1 MANPQYI
8 AQAFA
13 KQGAKTDP
21 IPNTTSTLGRAS
33 LSQGFPTETSMPLA
47 QGGVPPKREDFNGIL
62 YLLSSFAMYQ
72 QSGGVITYD
81 ARVNYA
87 PPAIVYYGSDLWW
100 CKKANGASSTVVTP
114 GTNTTYW
121 IKLKDYLANPLAA
134 YPVGAYYISSSSTS
148 PATLFGGT
156 WTQITNRFILA
167 AGSSYSVGAT
177 GGSSTKTLTTN
188 NLPSHSHSCGSAG
201 SHNHTKGTMNIVG
214 AISNNGSA
222 DDEYLTYADSITST
236 GAMRMGKYG
245 TTKGAIGS
253 TATGGAYNEIS
264 FDASRSG
271 AWTGETSSNGSHSH
285 TIGSTGKGTA
295 FDVMPPYIVAYVWR
309 RTA

>member
-87 PPAIVYYGSDLWW
+87 PPAIVFYGSDLWW
-100 CKKANGASSTVVTP
+100 CKKANGASSSVVTP

-134 YPVGAYYISSSSTS
+134 YPVGSYYMSSNSTS

-156 WTQITNRFILA
+156 WTQITNRFIFA
-167 AGSSYSVGAT
+167 AGSGYSVNST
-177 GGSSTKTLTTN
+177 GGSATKSLVTDN
-188 NLPSHSHSCGSAG
+188 IPSHSHSCGSAG
-201 SHNHTKGTMNIVG
+201 SHTHTRGSMNITGQVPGVNVENSGFQFNGG
-214 AISNNGSA
+214 AFDTLKYKLPGWM
-222 DDEYLTYADSITST
+222 DLT
-236 GAMRMGKYG
+236 
-245 TTKGAIGS
+245 GS
-253 TATGGAYNEIS
+253 TYHRDDVGIWN
-264 FDASRSG
+264 FDASKS
-271 AWTGETSSNGSHSH
+271 WTGETSSNGSHTH
-285 TIGSTGKGTA
+285 TIGSTGKGKA
-295 FDVMPPYIVAYVWR
+295 FNVMPPYIVAYVWR

>member
-87 PPAIVYYGSDLWW
+87 PPAIVFYGSDLWW
-100 CKKANGASSTVVTP
+100 CKKANGASSSVVTP

-134 YPVGAYYISSSSTS
+134 YPVGAYYISSNSTS

-156 WTQITNRFILA
+156 WVQIQNRMIMA

-177 GGSSTKTLTTN
+177 GGSATKTLTTN
-188 NLPSHSHSCGSAG
+188 NLPSHTHSCGSAG
-201 SHNHTKGTMNIVG
+201 SHSHTRGTMEITGTFSGVG
-214 AISNNGSA
+214 QYYGSVGGATLTGAFYRVNTSNNPSQGARVSNGEDA
-222 DDEYLTYADSITST
+222 ERDDYFGFKASNSWT
-236 GAMRMGKYG
+236 
-245 TTKGAIGS
+245 GS
-253 TATGGAYNEIS
+253 TSATG
-264 FDASRSG
+264 
-271 AWTGETSSNGSHSH
+271 SHTH
-285 TIGSTGKGTA
+285 TIGSTGKSTA
-295 FDVMPPYIVAYVWR
+295 FDIMPPYIVAYVWR

>member
-33 LSQGFPTETSMPLA
+33 LSQGFPTETSLPLA

-87 PPAIVYYGSDLWW
+87 PPAIVFYGSDLWW
-100 CKKANGASSTVVTP
+100 CKKANGASSSVVTP

-156 WTQITNRFILA
+156 WVQIQNRMIMA

-177 GGSSTKTLTTN
+177 GGSATKTLTTN
-188 NLPSHSHSCGSAG
+188 NLPSHTHSCGSAG
-201 SHNHTKGTMNIVG
+201 SHSHTRGTMNITG
-214 AISNNGSA
+214 
-222 DDEYLTYADSITST
+222 SITNPSSDNDLLFE
-236 GAMRMGKYG
+236 AE
-245 TTKGAIGS
+245 
-253 TATGGAYNEIS
+253 TATG
-264 FDASRSG
+264 SG
-271 AWTGETSSNGSHSH
+271 ALSLSSSRTTNKGGQIGESQIGYDVLTLNAKNGWTGETSTAVSHSH
-285 TIGSTGKGTA
+285 TIGSTGKSTA
-295 FDVMPPYIVAYVWR
+295 FDIMPPYIVAYVWR

>member
-33 LSQGFPTETSMPLA
+33 LSQGFPTETSLPLA

-100 CKKANGASSTVVTP
+100 CKKANGASSSVVTP

-156 WTQITNRFILA
+156 WTQIQNRMILA
-167 AGSSYSVGAT
+167 AGSNYSVGAT
-177 GGSSTKTLTTN
+177 GGSATKTLTTN
-188 NLPSHSHSCGSAG
+188 NLPSHTHSCGSAG
-201 SHNHTKGTMNIVG
+201 SHSHTRGTMNITG
-214 AISNNGSA
+214 
-222 DDEYLTYADSITST
+222 SITNSSSDNDLLFE
-236 GAMRMGKYG
+236 AE
-245 TTKGAIGS
+245 S
-253 TATGGAYNEIS
+253 ATG
-264 FDASRSG
+264 SG
-271 AWTGETSSNGSHSH
+271 ALSLSSSRTTNKGGQIGESQIGYDVLTLNAKNGWTGETSTTGSHSH
-285 TIGSTGKGTA
+285 TIGSTGKSTA
-295 FDVMPPYIVAYVWR
+295 FDIMPPYIVAYVWR

>member
-21 IPNTTSTLGRAS
+21 IPNTTTTLGRAS

-100 CKKANGASSTVVTP
+100 CKKANGSSSTVVTP

-167 AGSSYSVGAT
+167 AGSSYSVGST
-177 GGSSTKTLTTN
+177 GGSATKTLTTD

-201 SHNHTKGTMNIVG
+201 SHSHTKGSMNITGSIVASDSNEVFTAVDELVQGG
-214 AISNNGSA
+214 ALR
-222 DDEYLTYADSITST
+222 LTNRVDFGSITTSQ
-236 GAMRMGKYG
+236 GAG
-245 TTKGAIGS
+245 
-253 TATGGAYNEIS
+253 YNGID

-271 AWTGETSSNGSHSH
+271 AWTGETSSNGTHSH
-285 TIGSTGKGTA
+285 TIGSTGKSTA
-295 FDVMPPYIVAYVWR
+295 FNVMPPYIVAYVWR

>member
-87 PPAIVYYGSDLWW
+87 PPAIVFYGSDLWW
-100 CKKANGASSTVVTP
+100 CKKANGSSSTVVTP
-114 GTNTTYW
+114 GTNATYW

-167 AGSSYSVGAT
+167 AGSSYSVGST
-177 GGSSTKTLTTN
+177 GGSATKTLTAN
-188 NLPSHSHSCGSAG
+188 NIPSHTHSCGSAG
-201 SHNHTKGTMNIVG
+201 SHTHTRGSMNIVG
-214 AISNNGSA
+214 SIVASDSNEVFTAA
-222 DDEYLTYADSITST
+222 DEITQSGALRLTDSVNFGSITTSQ
-236 GAMRMGKYG
+236 GAG
-245 TTKGAIGS
+245 
-253 TATGGAYNEIS
+253 YNGIS

-271 AWTGETSSNGSHSH
+271 AWTGATSSNGSHSH
-285 TIGSTGKGTA
+285 TIGSTGSGTA
-295 FDVMPPYIVAYVWR
+295 FDIMPPYIVAYVWR